1 MVVNRLIGAYLG
13 LVALVVGIQFVAF
26 PLYGYDSGGER
37 SSGAL
42 GVWQVLDW
50 FMAIGLALMLVTTTR
65 RKRRHE
71 GEDSTNMRPWLSAR
85 VMFYGTILLTLAFL
99 PNWFEA
105 AWGHNDNW
113 TIWHLI
119 DTVLPVMFAV
129 EGHRL
134 WYAASS

>member
-71 GEDSTNMRPWLSAR
+71 GEDSTNMRPWLAAR
-85 VMFYGTILLTLAFL
+85 VMFYGTIMLTLAFL

>member
-1 MVVNRLIGAYLG
+1 MVANRLIGAYLG
-13 LVALVVGIQFVAF
+13 LVAVAVAIQFVAF

-50 FMAIGLALMLVTTTR
+50 LMVIGLVLMLVTTAQ
-65 RKRRHE
+65 RKRHHD
-71 GEDSTNMRPWLSAR
+71 GEDSTNMRPWLASR
-85 VMFYGTILLTLAFL
+85 VMFYGTIMLALAFL

-119 DTVLPVMFAV
+119 DTVLPVMFAA

-134 WYAASS
+134 WYTKSG